1 MRITGTNY
9 NIVGEHTIVT
19 HLNMC
24 SIFLGTEMNCMRK
37 GSTCTYNN
45 RDIITLHPKTTPW
58 ANMHILAYYQSIII
72 SPNSYFSIL
81 YNTPPPLYK

>member
-1 MRITGTNY
+1 MRIASADN
-9 NIVGEHTIVT
+9 NVVSKHTIFAYFNT
-19 HLNMC
+19 C
-24 SIFLGTEMNCMRK
+24 PIFLGTEMNCMRK

-81 YNTPPPLYK
+81 YNTPPII